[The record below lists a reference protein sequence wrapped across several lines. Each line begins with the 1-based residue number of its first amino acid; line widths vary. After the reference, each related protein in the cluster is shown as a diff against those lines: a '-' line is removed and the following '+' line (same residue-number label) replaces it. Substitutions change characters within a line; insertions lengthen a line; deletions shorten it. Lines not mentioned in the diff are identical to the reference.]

1 MVGRDYDNSNDD
13 CSIQFYQKQQKAYL
27 HLSQL
32 ISNNFQDA
40 LIEPIKQGLY
50 LPSFKTRNVKI
61 NGKCTAATCG
71 LSQAL
76 LSQSGESFLSNLKT
90 SAEIYERIVQ
100 GKQVPKEEKNRS
112 FCF

>member
-1 MVGRDYDNSNDD
+1 MGRDYDNSDDD
-13 CSIQFYQKQQKAYL
+13 CSIQFYQRQQKTYL

-61 NGKCTAATCG
+61 NGKCTATTCR

-76 LSQSGESFLSNLKT
+76 LSQSGGSFLSNLKT

-100 GKQVPKEEKNRS
+100 GKQVFKEERNRG